1 MIAEADRY
9 RQNILDRSIEA
20 QRRITRGQT
29 FTDWL
34 EIAEGVRVITDD
46 VMAKTGANSIEA
58 NVFKKAF
65 GQAWRAHEALVSDDK
80 TRRSITR
87 QEISDLRF
95 LLAHPAVIAWRG
107 EQTPARQR
115 RLLHPRTVIAEWKA
129 AERRKTASKETR
141 REPQIGADA
150 ALKQELAAA
159 NARIAEL
166 ETRIRA
172 EAKPESGL
180 LRARG
185 REPLN
190 EITKLQAENAELRAR
205 IKRLTPT
212 LDGEVIKLRKEVEE
226 LRGQRF
232 SLKQALKKAA
242 KERDR
247 NAVIRSSPLLRAA
260 ARGDLKRER
269 FNAIAKAL
277 HEDRFAR
284 CSKAELHDAASYF
297 FELRPLF
304 QFDQ

>member
-46 VMAKTGANSIEA
+46 VMAKTGANSIQA
-58 NVFKKAF
+58 NAFKQAF

-95 LLAHPAVIAWRG
+95 LLAHPAAIAWRA
-107 EQTPARQR
+107 EQPPARQR
-115 RLLHPRTVIAEWKA
+115 RLLHPRTVIADWKA
-129 AERRKTASKETR
+129 AERRKTATTSR

-150 ALKQELAAA
+150 ALRQELAAA
-159 NARIAEL
+159 NARITEL

-190 EITKLQAENAELRAR
+190 EVTKLRVQNAELRAR
-205 IKRLTPT
+205 ILRLTPT

-226 LRGQRF
+226 LRGERS

-277 HEDRFAR
+277 HEDRLAR